1 MHKVIENIVIKTK
14 KAYKQ
19 SVIIDNEE
27 LQDLLL
33 EILTDIKQLEIT
45 EEEKEKMT
53 AKEDIGNKKPR
64 YKYEEVKDITEVIVK
79 LGKDLIP
86 LEVAKREIL
95 DISERY
101 PVHNLVQYNKHMKD
115 RFNGIGTYGMAI
127 PANWAKALLEV
138 TGNDPMVIKA
148 LREQQR
154 LYLEKDGTN
163 NRTLEELLNGLEK

>member
-1 MHKVIENIVIKTK
+1 MIEVIENIVVKTK

-33 EILTDIKQLEIT
+33 EILTDIKQLEIV

-53 AKEDIGNKKPR
+53 VKEDVGNKKPR
-64 YKYEEVKDITEVIVK
+64 YTYEEVKAITEVQVK
-79 LGKDLIP
+79 LAKGLIP
-86 LEVAKREIL
+86 FEVANREIL
-95 DISERY
+95 KISDRF
-101 PVHNLVQYNKHMKD
+101 PVHNLVQYNKQMKD
-115 RFNGIGTYGMAI
+115 RFNGIGTHGLAM

-138 TGNDPMVIKA
+138 TGNDTMVIKA

-154 LYLEKDGTN
+154 LYLEKNGSN
-163 NRTLEELLNGLEK
+163 NRTLEGLLNGL